1 MPQYNLCDAINFIKK
16 RLSTMGIGN
25 VQSSSS
31 VTQADKQL
39 LFHQISP
46 FEYCLKPNSPES
58 MVSENDIVD
67 FISPPSSSEGFKKY
81 LKLLVQQFVQSKGSM
96 GGYTRRNRG
105 RNLRNEKNRNK
116 NRKSQK
122 RRKEQSSRRR

>member
-1 MPQYNLCDAINFIKK
+1 
-16 RLSTMGIGN
+16 MGIGN

-31 VTQADKQL
+31 VTQQDKQL

-58 MVSENDIVD
+58 MVSEKDIVE

-96 GGYTRRNRG
+96 GGFTRRNRG
-105 RNLRNEKNRNK
+105 SNLRNEKNRNK
-116 NRKSQK
+116 NENKNRRSQK